1 MSTPFPPA
9 SDAGATPVDAT
20 ALEFDVVVY
29 VEQMAALMALPIP
42 AELKSGVVA
51 NFEHICAIAQP
62 VIEFPLPET
71 VESAVTFVP

>member
-1 MSTPFPPA
+1 
-9 SDAGATPVDAT
+9 
-20 ALEFDVVVY
+20 
-29 VEQMAALMALPIP
+29 MALPIP